1 MSIYANRFTS
11 TFSNLSAGQS
21 RVAYALTV
29 LTMGFCRQL
38 DYILKIM
45 LDSVT
50 SEQISVRTRSL
61 KSVEKMLEGDPSIL
75 DRARNIKIL
84 ISNCANDTS
93 PMVRDSALTL
103 IGKCITLRPVLE
115 QEFLRIILRLTDDP
129 AVGIRKRSIKML
141 KDIYLRNADQ
151 NVKTAVGNSLLQR
164 IQDLDTNVADLARQT
179 FEDIWLSPFWNVP
192 ELADASAQTKMDLR
206 QQLRLIVD
214 TVRRGDKVAAVLVQ
228 LLKAILSKDAKNAAS
243 NLKVCKYLVATA
255 FDMMIDNFQAVERL
269 EQRHVSQTLTVF
281 ALANAMLFTPDQ
293 LQSLQPYINNL
304 SGKDDL
310 EVFRSIVI
318 IFRCAL
324 PIQSSVQHKMLQ
336 DIQRPLF
343 QSVSKLG
350 RAELNEVAACLW
362 TINGTLQNTDQLSRL
377 MISVLTNLYKMRDKD
392 LSLIA
397 PVDDL
402 KRVKKYIQI
411 AGYFGKYCDF
421 ESQIQKIQASL
432 LWKKTRTVA
441 ELIVESIRPFTAI
454 SQPLSLKAEAFE
466 SIGLICQSWPYQF
479 TQEHISN
486 SFQDVLRVGEPEL
499 QTIVLS
505 SFRDFF
511 AKIDRQAEAKHD
523 QASEGVNGSPGEK
536 LGASMTANEGDGA
549 SALIAQRFLK
559 DVLRIALASQD
570 ASALTATEVIAS
582 VNRQGLVHP
591 KESGPALVALETSTN
606 PAIAD
611 IAFQEHRLLHQQHES
626 MFEREYMRA
635 IQEAFRYQRDIVGD
649 AVGFTTNP
657 YASKLSAMF
666 EIIKTSKNKYQ
677 KKFLSNF
684 CSKIDF
690 DILKIDVSDK
700 PPRALE
706 FSRFLTENLAFFE
719 YGRLDE
725 LLHTIACMEKI
736 VADTGSSIAHS
747 ISTEVF
753 NITVQSMPEVPVP
766 GSSREPKLAEVAMQ
780 TVDPSRLYLLAT
792 AAIILSSLW
801 ETRTYLRRLYGQSAS
816 QQRRDSKTK
825 TGAKDLTK
833 VPSRAQGVTGDK
845 LLALIAEKVQSLGNE
860 ELMKAQCKDFVE
872 LLSVDSEVKVAAED
886 EESPERLQTPS
897 GDDEQDTPM
906 SGRSQ
911 GVKRKSSISVA
922 GTPMK
927 KRKARPSIK
936 RRKSGKSVDSD
947 EDWE

>member
-1 MSIYANRFTS
+1 
-11 TFSNLSAGQS
+11 
-21 RVAYALTV
+21 
-29 LTMGFCRQL
+29 MGFCRQL
-38 DYILKIM
+38 DYILKIL
-45 LDSVT
+45 LDSIT

-75 DRARNIKIL
+75 DRARNVKIL
-84 ISNCANDTS
+84 ISNCANDIS

-115 QEFLRIILRLTDDP
+115 QEFVKIILKLTDDA
-129 AVGIRKRSIKML
+129 AVGIRKRSMKML

-151 NVKTAVGNSLLQR
+151 NVKTVVGSSLLQK
-164 IQDLDTNVADLARQT
+164 IQDIDANVVDLARQT
-179 FEDIWLSPFWNVP
+179 FEDIWLSPFWGVP
-192 ELADASAQTKMDLR
+192 DLAAASAQIKMDMK
-206 QQLRLIVD
+206 QQLRMIVD
-214 TVRRGDKVAAVLVQ
+214 TVRRGEKVAGVLVQ

-255 FDMMIDNFQAVERL
+255 FDMMIDNLQAAERL
-269 EQRHVSQTLTVF
+269 EQRHISQTLTVF

-293 LQSLQPYINNL
+293 LQSLQPYINNI

-318 IFRCAL
+318 IFRCTL

-336 DIQRPLF
+336 DIQRPLI
-343 QSVSKLG
+343 QSVPKLG
-350 RAELNEVAACLW
+350 RAELNEVAECLW
-362 TINGTLQNTDQLSRL
+362 TLNGTLQNTDQLSRL
-377 MISVLTNLYKMRDKD
+377 MISVLSNLHKMRGID
-392 LSLIA
+392 LSQIA
-397 PVDDL
+397 HVDNL
-402 KRVKKYIQI
+402 KRVKRYIQI
-411 AGYFGKYCDF
+411 AGCFGAHCNF
-421 ESQIQKIQASL
+421 EGQIQKIQASL
-432 LWKKTRTVA
+432 AWKKTRTVA
-441 ELIVESIRPFTAI
+441 ELIVESMIPFTAI
-454 SQPLSLKAEAFE
+454 SQPLSLKVEAFE

-486 SFQDVLRVGEPEL
+486 SFQNVLRTGEPKL
-499 QTIVLS
+499 QNIVLS
-505 SFRDFF
+505 SFREFF
-511 AKIDRQAEAKHD
+511 AKLDRQAEAK
-523 QASEGVNGSPGEK
+523 QGQPSEGVNGVAQEK
-536 LGASMTANEGDGA
+536 LGVSMTANESDGA
-549 SALIAQRFLK
+549 SALIAQQFLP
-559 DVLRIALASQD
+559 DVLRIALASQNE
-570 ASALTATEVIAS
+570 SALAATEVIAS

-591 KESGPALVALETSTN
+591 KESGPALVALETSKN

-635 IQEAFRYQRDIVGD
+635 IQEAFKYQRDIVGN
-649 AVGFTTNP
+649 AVGFTSNP

-666 EIIKTSKNKYQ
+666 EIIKSSKTKYQ

-690 DILKIDVSDK
+690 DVSKIDPSET
-700 PPRALE
+700 PPRVLQ

-719 YGRLDE
+719 YGRIDE

-736 VADTGSSIAHS
+736 VADTGSGIAHS

-753 NITVQSMPEVPVP
+753 KLTVESMPQAPAP
-766 GSSREPKLAEVAMQ
+766 GLSQGPDSNEVATQ
-780 TVDPSRLYLLAT
+780 TVDPSRLYQLTT

-801 ETRTYLRRLYGQSAS
+801 EARTYLRRLYGQNAS
-816 QQRRDSKTK
+816 QQGRESKIK
-825 TGAKDLTK
+825 PGAKDLNK
-833 VPSRAQGVTGDK
+833 VPSRTQGVTGDK
-845 LLALIAEKVQSLGNE
+845 LLTSIAEKIQSLGNE
-860 ELMKAQCKDFVE
+860 ESMKGQCKDFVE

-886 EESPERLQTPS
+886 EESPERFQTPS

-911 GVKRKSSISVA
+911 GLKRKSSVSTA

-927 KRKARPSIK
+927 KKKGRPSMT
-936 RRKSGKSVDSD
+936 RRKSGKSVGSD